1 MAQASFRATGWDPLL
16 IIAQIISLQ
25 SVYYIVISL
34 LLLIALALTGAEL
47 SLDAIL
53 DDGEIRTDTVF
64 GWTLGLVWLVNA
76 VMTIPILVFLV
87 QRAKLVLD
95 FVLTLHFFHIA
106 FVWIHTGHFPTC
118 GAWWILQVIN
128 AILMTLGGEW
138 ACMRREMEP
147 IMVSKKD
154 TQQQKQQ
161 EVPSG
166 AGGAGSSSSASSTEI
181 QEVIE
186 DNNTDWIHVGK
197 KQKRKV
203 SDPRGDEAHYLKE
216 NDEEQEQDAPLTRAV
231 GKAKKVILQGAQR
244 AARSSSIST
253 KTTTNNKGKRYENI
267 PLHDV
272 DQHQESRP

>member
-1 MAQASFRATGWDPLL
+1 MAQSSFRATGWDPIL
-16 IIAQIISLQ
+16 IIAQ
-25 SVYYIVISL
+25 VNPY
-34 LLLIALALTGAEL
+34 
-47 SLDAIL
+47 DAA
-53 DDGEIRTDTVF
+53 IRTDTAF

-76 VMTIPILVFLV
+76 TMIIPVLVFLV

-95 FVLTLHFFHIA
+95 FVLTLHFFHIL

-118 GAWWILQVIN
+118 GAWWFLQVVN

-154 TQQQKQQ
+154 TNPSSAAAASQQLQQ
-161 EVPSG
+161 EASG
-166 AGGAGSSSSASSTEI
+166 STSSSSEI
-181 QEVIE
+181 QEIIPAE
-186 DNNTDWIHVGK
+186 DNVDWVHIGK

-203 SDPRGDEAHYLKE
+203 SDPRGDEHHRM
-216 NDEEQEQDAPLTRAV
+216 DEDDLQEDAPFTRAV

-244 AARSSSIST
+244 AARSSSISRT
-253 KTTTNNKGKRYENI
+253 PSTTNNKGKRYENI

-272 DQHQESRP
+272 DQQQQQQQHQRQDGN

>member
-1 MAQASFRATGWDPLL
+1 M
-16 IIAQIISLQ
+16 
-25 SVYYIVISL
+25 
-34 LLLIALALTGAEL
+34 
-47 SLDAIL
+47 DAIL

-95 FVLTLHFFHIA
+95 FVLTLHFFHIV

-118 GAWWILQVIN
+118 GTWWILQVIN

-166 AGGAGSSSSASSTEI
+166 AGTGAGSSSSASSTEI
-181 QEVIE
+181 QEVSE
-186 DNNTDWIHVGK
+186 DSNNTDWIHIGK

-203 SDPRGDEAHYLKE
+203 SDPRGDGARYINE
-216 NDEEQEQDAPLTRAV
+216 NEEEEEQDAPLTRAV

-253 KTTTNNKGKRYENI
+253 KTTTTNNKGKRYENI